1 MKGLSTI
8 YQQDLRNKARTGYS
22 GGMSTFSLKTNKII
36 GQTQSGSMIMPGSG
50 NHTIQG
56 AENP

>member
-22 GGMSTFSLKTNKII
+22 GAMSTFSLKTNHKVAKPSGLMKI
-36 GQTQSGSMIMPGSG
+36 
-50 NHTIQG
+50 
-56 AENP
+56 